1 MTVSPS
7 PRRGGWKREET
18 QGCSPGRPRFI
29 LGDMYDFLAEPR
41 AVYRGAGEFAD
52 LGMDVAFKKALNP
65 DGSSSDTLVAVT
77 NDVLGSE
84 LAAPVTALSSRD
96 KERGRGTDEN
106 RRTMFDIH
114 CTDQLG
120 RRFLVERQQERQD
133 FIVDRAIFYA
143 MQLVE
148 ESGGNGPGFDY
159 RYSPVTALL
168 FLDFRRWKDD
178 AVIHTGKLRTA
189 SGGLLS
195 DTLTLAFVELPK
207 FEKELHELE
216 TRLDHWLF
224 ALRHIQ
230 ELVGRH
236 AESSDDIYTDL
247 FEKARQSH
255 FTKEEWLMFTQ
266 EQKERWDR
274 NSIINT
280 ARREGIAL
288 GELLSELRGF
298 ALGKRRVRARLRST
312 AKALLKSRVPLRIIA
327 ESTGLPPEEIRAL

>member
-1 MTVSPS
+1 M
-7 PRRGGWKREET
+7 GGM
-18 QGCSPGRPRFI
+18 C
-29 LGDMYDFLAEPR
+29 DFLAEPR
-41 AVYRGAGEFAD
+41 AVYHGAGTFAN

-65 DGSSSDTLVAVT
+65 DGSSSGTLVAVT

-230 ELVGRH
+230 ELDGRPP
-236 AESSDDIYTDL
+236 EFSDDIYTDL

-280 ARREGIAL
+280 ARREGRDEGIAL
-288 GELLSELRGF
+288 GELRGEKRGLALGKQRGIALGEKRGEKRGELRGE
-298 ALGKRRVRARLRST
+298 KRGLARLRST

-327 ESTGLPPEEIRAL
+327 ESTGLSPEEIRAL

>member
-77 NDVLGSE
+77 NDVLGGE

-133 FIVDRAIFYA
+133 FIVDRAICYA
-143 MQLVE
+143 IPLAE
-148 ESGGNGPGFDY
+148 ESGGTAPGFDY

-230 ELVGRH
+230 ELDGRPP
-236 AESSDDIYTDL
+236 EFSDDIYTDL

-280 ARREGIAL
+280 ARREGRDEGIAL
-288 GELLSELRGF
+288 GELH
-298 ALGKRRVRARLRST
+298 VRARLRST
-312 AKALLKSRVPLRIIA
+312 AKALLKSRVPLRVIA
-327 ESTGLPPEEIRAL
+327 ESTGLSPEEIRAL

>member
-1 MTVSPS
+1 MR
-7 PRRGGWKREET
+7 RRGAV
-18 QGCSPGRPRFI
+18 FI
-29 LGDMYDFLAEPR
+29 LGGMYDFLAEPR
-41 AVYRGAGEFAD
+41 AVYHGAGTFAD

-84 LAAPVTALSSRD
+84 LALPVRTLRSRD

-120 RRFLVERQQERQD
+120 RRFFVERQQERQD

-178 AVIHTGKLRTA
+178 VIIHTGKLRTA
-189 SGGLLS
+189 SGDTLA

-207 FEKELHELE
+207 FEKGLGELE

-230 ELVGRH
+230 DLDERP
-236 AESSDDIYTDL
+236 AEFSDDVYTDL

-280 ARREGIAL
+280 ARREGRDEGIAL
-288 GELLSELRGF
+288 GELH
-298 ALGKRRVRARLRST
+298 VRARLRST
-312 AKALLKSRVPLRIIA
+312 AKALLKSRVPLKTIA
-327 ESTGLPPEEIRAL
+327 ESTGLSPEEIKAL

>member
-1 MTVSPS
+1 
-7 PRRGGWKREET
+7 
-18 QGCSPGRPRFI
+18 
-29 LGDMYDFLAEPR
+29 MYDFLAEPR
-41 AVYRGAGEFAD
+41 AVYHGAGTFAD

-84 LAAPVTALSSRD
+84 LALPVRTLRSRD

-120 RRFLVERQQERQD
+120 RRFFVERQQERQD

-178 AVIHTGKLRTA
+178 AIIHTGKLRTA
-189 SGGLLS
+189 SGDTLA

-207 FEKELHELE
+207 FEKGLGELE

-230 ELVGRH
+230 DLDERP
-236 AESSDDIYTDL
+236 AEFSGDLYTDL

-280 ARREGIAL
+280 ARREGWDEGLAL
-288 GELLSELRGF
+288 GEQRGEKRGLT
-298 ALGKRRVRARLRST
+298 LGEKRGLARLRSA
-312 AKALLKSRVPLRIIA
+312 AKALLKSRVPLKTIA
-327 ESTGLPPEEIRAL
+327 ESTGFSPEEIKAL

>member
-1 MTVSPS
+1 
-7 PRRGGWKREET
+7 
-18 QGCSPGRPRFI
+18 
-29 LGDMYDFLAEPR
+29 MYDFLAEPR

-230 ELVGRH
+230 ELDGRPP
-236 AESSDDIYTDL
+236 EFSDDIYTDL

-280 ARREGIAL
+280 ARREGRDEGIAL
-288 GELLSELRGF
+288 GELH
-298 ALGKRRVRARLRST
+298 VRARLRST
-312 AKALLKSRVPLRIIA
+312 AKALLKSRVPLRVIA
-327 ESTGLPPEEIRAL
+327 ESTGLSPEEIRAL